1 MYQTALRANDF
12 IQLAAEP
19 LTPFMVGASEIIVD
33 AELAD
38 DRPGEVEQAK
48 RLAEYEGRNERIGC
62 AFANIEGAGPR
73 HVVGAELC
81 FPRGRDDVL
90 GDIDPVVGILAIG
103 THECT
108 GRAEAI
114 GFRNLSRP
122 NGQVIPCSP
131 DEGMARL
138 DFDNVAQQDTLQLC
152 RVWQPCSNVWGWR
165 MRSLVSLL
173 RHV

>member
-1 MYQTALRANDF
+1 MDQTALRANDV

-19 LTPFMVGASEIIVD
+19 LAPFMVGASEIIVD
-33 AELAD
+33 AEFAD

-48 RLAEYEGRNERIGC
+48 RLVEYEGRNKRIAC

-90 GDIDPVVGILAIG
+90 GDVDPVVGISAIG
-103 THECT
+103 THECI

-114 GFRNLSRP
+114 GFRNLPRP
-122 NGQVIPCSP
+122 DGQVIPCSP
-131 DEGMARL
+131 NEHMARL
-138 DFDNVAQQDTLQLC
+138 DFDYMAQQDTLQLC
-152 RVWQPCSNVWGWR
+152 RVWQPGNNVWGWR
-165 MRSLVSLL
+165 KRSLVSLL